1 MRGVYPGTF
10 NPPTVGHLAI
20 CEAVIEQH
28 ELTGLDLVVSRN
40 PLAKDT
46 GERPSLD
53 ERIEVIEA
61 SIAHLEVVRVV
72 VTELRLIADIS
83 TGYDLV
89 VMGADKWH
97 QINDVVF
104 YESIAHRDDAIA
116 RLPTLALVGRG
127 DAPIPTEHRLDVPDH
142 IDPVSSTAAR
152 TGRADWMTPEAQASG
167 HWG

>member
-28 ELTGLDLVVSRN
+28 QLTSLDLVVSRT
-40 PLAKDT
+40 PLAKQT

-61 SIAHLEVVRVV
+61 STAHLEVVRVI

-83 TGYDLV
+83 SGYDLV
-89 VMGADKWH
+89 IMGADKWH

-104 YESIAHRDDAIA
+104 YESADHRDDAIA
-116 RLPTLALVGRG
+116 RLPTLALVDRG
-127 DAPIPTEHRLDVPDH
+127 GAPIPTEHRLHVPEH
-142 IDPVSSTAAR
+142 IDPISSTAAR
-152 TGRADWMTPEAQASG
+152 LGRTDWMTAEARASG